1 MLSLLLSSSTLHKA
15 QKQERPQKI
24 APGMLTCEL
33 KYSEKRVES
42 KKTRKIYIM
51 CIVTVLLLYNPDSVL
66 RQLLACGYSKRCLFN
81 TAYLKIDVQR
91 FVKLS
96 VSAFQM
102 CGEAQI

>member
-24 APGMLTCEL
+24 TPGMLTCEL

-81 TAYLKIDVQR
+81 TAYLKIDVQW